1 MKLRIALIC
10 FMIITTF
17 SLSSACKKTETKF
30 KIEFGT
36 VGNDHWDI
44 SNVKLYYNADALGK
58 KVPEKR
64 GVVYMAFKTVNYEAI
79 AEQFG
84 FDVAHLYPSVDDTV
98 EYYDES
104 DLLKRRLLIR
114 PNGIIC
120 YETGVAQT
128 AFESKVSKDDCVEL
142 TKKVLKEYKL
152 TDHSFDDECFFSE
165 RLLTDPS
172 NNETK
177 IVGYTVF
184 LYFLLNGVKLYG
196 EPRATVQFNG
206 NGEVVSIMYNM
217 PDYYEAGECELIR
230 LFCHRTLQGGK
241 SAVSHSSSGQLIIS
255 GVSRYWSVSK
265 KHCAYAFMQIS
276 LTPFHGLG
284 LPETVLS
291 HDFES
296 IEESLVISYLQTY
309 NIFVECSH
317 DSNLNSMYNK
327 SK

>member
-10 FMIITTF
+10 FMIITTL
-17 SLSSACKKTETKF
+17 SLSSACEKTKKTETKF
-30 KIEFGT
+30 KIDFGT
-36 VGNDHWDI
+36 VDGDHWDI

-165 RLLTDPS
+165 RVLTDPS

-177 IVGYTVF
+177 TVGYTVF

-217 PDYYEAGECELIR
+217 PDYYEAGECELINIR
-230 LFCHRTLQGGK
+230 QALK
-241 SAVSHSSSGQLIIS
+241 
-255 GVSRYWSVSK
+255 
-265 KHCAYAFMQIS
+265 
-276 LTPFHGLG
+276 
-284 LPETVLS
+284 
-291 HDFES
+291 S
-296 IEESLVISYLQTY
+296 IEKGNIPMMYGLEEAPEKVTIEDVELCYYSQTFDVNTVVAQPVY
-309 NIFVECSH
+309 VFSATGHYKEENRQFRIVVQA
-317 DSNLNSMYNK
+317 N
-327 SK
+327 